1 MGNCGARVRVSLRLR
16 PVSRVCPGAAAA
28 PALSSSCP
36 RWPGVGPGPR
46 PRAIGLSPGRARP
59 AELREAALCAG
70 AEAGAALPSPQRQE
84 RKFAAAP
91 RGGPLWVP
99 RPRPGLDRGRTSGR
113 RQGRAGLG
121 RPRQGRGSRRRAC
134 GAAPQLALRAPGWK
148 LEPLPPD
155 PRPPPPPVALSGL
168 GRREMG
174 AVSAQ
179 GPQGR
184 APRLGGGGRPARS
197 GLLGLPLSG
206 PLQGQPASLGGF
218 RLLPEGS
225 GPGVHHGW
233 GSVAD
238 RGLPLGRG
246 SGAPGS
252 PPACCEIQSAVGEGG

>member
-46 PRAIGLSPGRARP
+46 PRAIGLFPRPGPARGASGGSALCGRRGWGRAALSSKAGKKVCGGPAGRAPVGAQAAPGAGPRSDLGPPAGPGRARQAP
-59 AELREAALCAG
+59 AGPREPEEGVRGCAPVG
-70 AEAGAALPSPQRQE
+70 PQGPGVEAGTASS
-84 RKFAAAP
+84 
-91 RGGPLWVP
+91 GP
-99 RPRPGLDRGRTSGR
+99 TT
-113 RQGRAGLG
+113 
-121 RPRQGRGSRRRAC
+121 
-134 GAAPQLALRAPGWK
+134 
-148 LEPLPPD
+148 
-155 PRPPPPPVALSGL
+155 PPPPVALSGL

-246 SGAPGS
+246 AGLQGVP
-252 PPACCEIQSAVGEGG
+252 CLL